1 VPRGEVIC
9 GLFAAA
15 APTRSSEFRLVLH
28 HYLFFIARK
37 EEERSAHACASEG
50 SSGTKEDRLSSDPL
64 TPREIGI
71 LRLVAMGETN
81 QQIARKLFISVS
93 TVKRHVRHIEEKLG
107 VRDRVQAAVRA
118 VELGLLEVRS
128 GG

>member
-1 VPRGEVIC
+1 
-9 GLFAAA
+9 
-15 APTRSSEFRLVLH
+15 
-28 HYLFFIARK
+28 
-37 EEERSAHACASEG
+37 
-50 SSGTKEDRLSSDPL
+50 
-64 TPREIGI
+64 

-118 VELGLLEVRS
+118 IELGLLETRS
-128 GG
+128 EG